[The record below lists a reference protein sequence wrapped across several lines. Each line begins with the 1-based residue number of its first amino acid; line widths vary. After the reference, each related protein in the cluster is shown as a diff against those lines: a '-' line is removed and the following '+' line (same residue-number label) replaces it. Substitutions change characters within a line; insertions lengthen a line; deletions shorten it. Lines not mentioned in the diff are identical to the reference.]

1 MANNITF
8 NDININ
14 FDVSKPN
21 WQSNQKPFMSNSQD
35 SSIIKDDYINLKLSE
50 TELSDDIKNF
60 YKIFGSSSQ
69 EIYINEWTLF
79 SLDNIICMH
88 NNYFKDNINI
98 YDLGIEYL
106 GMGHVNVVFYDAVN
120 KNINYRH
127 DGGSND
133 YDREY
138 YYQELKNYSNKK
150 NNNVSTLTFT
160 EFINTINNIN
170 NTKC

>member
-1 MANNITF
+1 MVNNITF
-8 NDININ
+8 NKININ

-21 WQSNQKPFMSNSQD
+21 WQSNQEPFMSNSQD
-35 SSIIKDDYINLKLSE
+35 LSIIKDNYINLKLSE

-79 SLDNIICMH
+79 SLDNIIYMH
-88 NNYFKDNINI
+88 NNYIKDNINI

-106 GMGHVNVVFYDAVN
+106 GMGHVNVAFYDPVN
-120 KNINYRH
+120 KIINYRH
-127 DGGSND
+127 DGGSNG
-133 YDREY
+133 YEREY
-138 YYQELKNYSNKK
+138 NYQELKNYYKK
-150 NNNVSTLTFT
+150 NITGYTFT

-170 NTKC
+170 I